1 MLLRNY
7 YSKLLIEWYVECINR
22 TISSNQ
28 VSKDNIGV
36 KICKT
41 FWRNGFHDDQIVRD
55 AVVQP
60 VMSTSSFL
68 IFLFWLKDIES
79 PHELGSFGKRFLVTM
94 LLFCENTCGA
104 TIFMMTRLLEML
116 WSSQLWVQVHFLIF
130 LFWLKD
136 IESPHELGPFGKRFL
151 ITMLLFCKNTCE
163 WKNI

>member
-1 MLLRNY
+1 MLEWKFVKHFGATIFIMTR
-7 YSKLLIEWYVECINR
+7 LLEMLW
-22 TISSNQ
+22 SSQLWVQ
-28 VSKDNIGV
+28 V
-36 KICKT
+36 
-41 FWRNGFHDDQIVRD
+41 H
-55 AVVQP
+55 
-60 VMSTSSFL
+60 FL

-79 PHELGSFGKRFLVTM
+79 PYELGPFGKRLLVTM

-136 IESPHELGPFGKRFL
+136 IDSPHELGPFGKRFL